1 MTTFAADR
9 DAELLRSE
17 IERRTREAWASYRDT
32 TRELDGAEY
41 LAAEAKAWDALQRE
55 LHDAAR

>member
-17 IERRTREAWASYRDT
+17 LERHTREAWASYHAATRD
-32 TRELDGAEY
+32 LDGAEY
-41 LAAEAKAWDALQRE
+41 LAAEAKAWDGLQRE